1 MTIQYL
7 VTGRQGFT
15 DSHLCSY
22 GEAITKTYGDIF
34 GDLKEDA
41 LSNAIQARYH
51 KDLVH
56 DYSCDAAEDDWTDLD
71 YLEHYDEEGGW
82 NQVDCIFE
90 FTETASKPKQVFTM
104 TWCSDQKTFNRKH
117 GRHMCRMSP

>member
-1 MTIQYL
+1 MTQSTTIKYL

-22 GEAITKTYGDIF
+22 GEAITKNYGDIF

-56 DYSCDAAEDDWTDLD
+56 DYSRDAAENDWTDLD
-71 YLEHYDEEGGW
+71 YLEHYDEEKGW

-104 TWCSDQKTFNRKH
+104 TWCSD
-117 GRHMCRMSP
+117 

>member
-22 GEAITKTYGDIF
+22 GEAITKTYGDTF
-34 GDLKEDA
+34 GDLKDEE

-104 TWCSDQKTFNRKH
+104 RWCSDQ
-117 GRHMCRMSP
+117 

>member
-1 MTIQYL
+1 MTITYL

-34 GDLKEDA
+34 GDLEEDA

-56 DYSCDAAEDDWTDLD
+56 DYSRDAWAKGEAEDDWTDLD
-71 YLEHYDEEGGW
+71 YLERYDEEGGW
-82 NQVDCIFE
+82 NQVDCIFK
-90 FTETASKPKQVFTM
+90 FTEPASKPEQIFTM
-104 TWCSDQKTFNRKH
+104 TWCSD
-117 GRHMCRMSP
+117 